1 MYGTVEI
8 TTLYILNSDNV
19 HIDNDDHDDEHNSVS
34 NDVDNDDD
42 DDGNDDDNEYDV
54 TCPILQYIKHKNYA
68 SK

>member
-1 MYGTVEI
+1 MCDTVEI

-19 HIDNDDHDDEHNSVS
+19 HIDNDDDNSVS
-34 NDVDNDDD
+34 NDVDNNDDDDD

-54 TCPILQYIKHKNYA
+54 TCPTLQYIKHKKYA